1 VALFG
6 SLVLVLFLLLRPMEL
21 WPAVAQ
27 LHSLEVLSTITAIGI
42 AWEMAARERGSGGSP
57 QLRWLAAFWV
67 WSYSVTVVRLGL
79 DAGLKAGWAGMT
91 LGVIFMLLVML
102 ALPKLS
108 RLRAMMALL
117 LACSTFVSVVA
128 VHQGYQPRQCVELH
142 EDLSDPS
149 PDREVELVP
158 DGREC
163 EGARLCEADG
173 VPGSDYVCERVGMFG
188 TYSTQ
193 GRVRWRGQLDDPNEV
208 AVIIGALLPFM
219 FMFARKREAGV
230 EGGSNAKRVV
240 LLIVLA
246 LVLGVGLW
254 AVVLTQSR
262 GGQLVVGAVVVTM
275 LARRFGWWSIV
286 GGVVVTLP
294 IVLLSWRAG
303 ADADASSMERA
314 EILSEG
320 LLMLKAHPLLGIGV
334 GQFASENPLNLAAH
348 NSYLLIA
355 TEVGFPGLLVWCG
368 LVWMTVKIPL
378 TIARRPPPG
387 LAPELVFFAEALA
400 SSTFGL
406 LIGVFFLSFIYKHIF
421 FVWLALAGALYGA
434 VRAAHPELEVR
445 ATKRDAA
452 GIFAFAVIAI
462 VCVRLAS
469 MTAR

>member
-1 VALFG
+1 MALAG

-42 AWEMAARERGSGGSP
+42 AWERSTGKRASGASP
-57 QLRWLAAFWV
+57 QLHWLAAFFV
-67 WSYSVTVVRLGL
+67 WAYAVSVVRLGV
-79 DAGLKAGWAGMT
+79 DAGLKTAWGGLT

-102 ALPKLS
+102 ALNKLA

-117 LACSTFVSVVA
+117 LACSLFVSVVA
-128 VHQGYQPRQCVELH
+128 VHQGQQPRQCVELH
-142 EDLSDPS
+142 EDFSDSS
-149 PDREVELVP
+149 PDREVELHP

-163 EGARLCEADG
+163 EGARLCESDG
-173 VPGSDYVCERVGMFG
+173 VPGSDYVCERVGSFG

-208 AVIIGALLPFM
+208 AVIIGALLPFL
-219 FMFARKREAGV
+219 FMFARQRDG
-230 EGGSNAKRVV
+230 GDGSGSNAKRVMT
-240 LLIVLA
+240 LLVLA
-246 LVLGVGLW
+246 VVLGLGLW

-262 GGQLVVGAVVVTM
+262 GGQLVVGAVVVSM
-275 LARRFGWWSIV
+275 LVRRFGWWSIV
-286 GGVVVTLP
+286 GGALVTLP

-303 ADADASSMERA
+303 VDADASSMERA

-320 LLMLKAHPLLGIGV
+320 LLMLKAHPLVGIGV

-355 TEVGFPGLLVWCG
+355 TELGIPGYLLWCG

-378 TIARRPPPG
+378 SIVRRAPAGIDPG
-387 LAPELVFFAEALA
+387 LVLFAEALA
-400 SSTFGL
+400 ASTFGL
-406 LIGVFFLSFIYKHIF
+406 HIGVFFLSFVYKHIF

-434 VRAAHPELEVR
+434 VRAAHPEFVVR
-445 ATKRDAA
+445 TTRRDVA
-452 GIFAFAVIAI
+452 GILALAVLAL